1 MKRLALF
8 VAITAPFVFH
18 ACLGSDPIAATDL
31 ENSRT
36 TCTDGLDNDGDGNF
50 DCYDAE
56 CYALDKSLR
65 AKGDSI
71 CRYQDYDPIFIPS
84 SSSDEDA
91 SSSSASNLSSGAASS
106 SATNASSSSAGFPF
120 SYYAYADDTTKILGL
135 FRKAGTNEIHFMGQL
150 SENGFYGKVD
160 TTGVE
165 IGEPQEVQSHL
176 FPEAF
181 FVKFPEYET
190 WTPTGRLL
198 RGAYISPS
206 ENFIAYGHTKYA
218 QGNFATRRTS
228 IGGSIYNQ
236 FWIGEMPNSEFVFLD
251 IVSGNSECIALN
263 QNDTAFGQVDSSMA
277 DINILQSFP
286 FMVYPASMAAGEV
299 YSEKCSM
306 IANRTTADSTQ
317 IWFGRLLKTRSLDV
331 KTHLLVG
338 NSEAQG
344 FDLTTVG
351 SMTYVAATVG
361 TYPRMLVLDNSGVV
375 TDNGTTQGLGSG
387 TPRAIRAIQVGADT
401 RLLMVGE
408 SNGQGAAWLLNING
422 EKISGP
428 TLFSGASSFSDVLQL
443 GNGDLVVSGW
453 KSNVPAGNGFS
464 AVILRMGSDLQIK

>member
-18 ACLGSDPIAATDL
+18 ACLGSDPIAATDM
-31 ENSRT
+31 ENSRA

-56 CYALDKSLR
+56 CYALDQSLR

-84 SSSDEDA
+84 SSSKDKS

-150 SENGFYGKVD
+150 NENGFYGKVD

-165 IGEPQEVQSHL
+165 IGTPEEVQASSL
-176 FPEAF
+176 PPGYTSLAG
-181 FVKFPEYET
+181 
-190 WTPTGRLL
+190 WTATGRLL
-198 RGAYISPS
+198 RGAFTNTTGDVISFGVS
-206 ENFIAYGHTKYA
+206 
-218 QGNFATRRTS
+218 R
-228 IGGSIYNQ
+228 YNQ
-236 FWIGEMPNSEFVFLD
+236 GSLASGWRHSGGTVYNTFWIPDMPNSDFIHLE
-251 IVSGNSECIALN
+251 IISGNSECVALN
-263 QNDTAFGQVDSSMA
+263 QNDTAFGQIDLDMTDVNISM
-277 DINILQSFP
+277 SFP
-286 FMVYPASMAAGEV
+286 FTVSPGTMVAGEV
-299 YSEKCSM
+299 VAEKCSM
-306 IANRTTADSTQ
+306 VANRTTVDSTQ
-317 IWFGRLLKTRSLDV
+317 IWFGRLLKTGSLDV
-331 KTHLLVG
+331 KTHLSVG
-338 NSEAQG
+338 NANAQG

-351 SMTYVAATVG
+351 SITYVAATVG

-375 TDNGTTQGLGSG
+375 TDNGATQGLGSG
-387 TPRAIRAIQVGADT
+387 TPRAIRAIQVGSDT

-408 SNGQGAAWLLNING
+408 SNGQGAVWLLNING
-422 EKISGP
+422 QKISGP